1 MSPISVS
8 PLSSTTPALRTAALR
23 VLDARDRDEV
33 AALLARDPVAHV
45 FVTARVRAAGFDPW
59 RLGGE
64 LWGFAVDGTI
74 ESLCYAGANLVPV
87 EATPEALKA
96 FAERARR
103 QGRRCSSIV
112 GPADEVLAMWELLE
126 PVWGAPREVRS
137 AQPLMA
143 TGCPPL
149 VAGDPYVR
157 RVRLD
162 EIDVVMPACVAMFT
176 EEVGVSPLV
185 GDGGVYRS
193 RVTELVASGRAFARI
208 ENGEVVFKA
217 EVGAVTTEACQV
229 QGVWVTPRLRGQG
242 FGSAGM
248 AAVVRLCLDEVA
260 PVVSLYVN
268 DFNASRPSRRRRRG
282 SAIRVG
288 RRDPVLAD
296 VPAPW
301 ASRAGLLRHRPLL
314 TPVGPIS
321 SADPLRKRRPPWL
334 CACRRCSCAPCAR
347 IRRTPRSRATGC
359 SSAPATCAASRRAS
373 SAGCRWA
380 TACSATSSG

>member
-1 MSPISVS
+1 MGSMT
-8 PLSSTTPALRTAALR
+8 STSPALRTAALR

-64 LWGFAVDGTI
+64 LWGYVVDGRI

-87 EATPEALKA
+87 EATTEAVKA

-112 GPADEVLAMWELLE
+112 GPADEVLALWELLE
-126 PVWGAPREVRS
+126 PTWGPPRELRAV
-137 AQPLMA
+137 QPVMA
-143 TGCPPL
+143 TGCDPL
-149 VAGDPYVR
+149 VAADPLVR

-162 EIDVVMPACVAMFT
+162 ELDTVMPACVAMFT

-208 ENGEVVFKA
+208 EGGEVVFKA
-217 EVGAVTTEACQV
+217 EIGAVTSEACQV
-229 QGVWVTPRLRGQG
+229 QGVWVNPRLRGQG
-242 FGSAGM
+242 LGAAGM
-248 AAVVRLCLDEVA
+248 AAVVNLCLEDVA

-268 DFNASRPSRRRRRG
+268 DFNAA
-282 SAIRVG
+282 AIATYARVG
-288 RRDPVLAD
+288 FSRVGTFATVLF
-296 VPAPW
+296 
-301 ASRAGLLRHRPLL
+301 
-314 TPVGPIS
+314 
-321 SADPLRKRRPPWL
+321 
-334 CACRRCSCAPCAR
+334 
-347 IRRTPRSRATGC
+347 
-359 SSAPATCAASRRAS
+359 
-373 SAGCRWA
+373 
-380 TACSATSSG
+380 